1 MAYVIVPL
9 LLGIIIPFLQVGSA
23 TVTSGISEGWMGL
36 DVGPESVAQFST
48 TVEKSA
54 TIVWN
59 GYVLTCVKNILSRA
73 MYSVC
78 IWGAN
83 HSTR

>member
-1 MAYVIVPL
+1 
-9 LLGIIIPFLQVGSA
+9 
-23 TVTSGISEGWMGL
+23 MGL

-48 TVEKSA
+48 AVEKSA

-78 IWGAN
+78 ILGAN
-83 HSTR
+83 HSTS